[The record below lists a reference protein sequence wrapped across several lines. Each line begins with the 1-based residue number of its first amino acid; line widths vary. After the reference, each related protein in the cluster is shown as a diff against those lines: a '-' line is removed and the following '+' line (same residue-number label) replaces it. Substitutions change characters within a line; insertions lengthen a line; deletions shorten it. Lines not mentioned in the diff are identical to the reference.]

1 MCHDFRMYHCDT
13 VKVVNYSPSLDI
25 EFIEE
30 TVNTENQ

>member
-1 MCHDFRMYHCDT
+1 MPYDFRMYHWDT

-30 TVNTENQ
+30 TVNTESQ